1 MRSLY
6 LSGLCVLLAACAAPV
21 PREQPAAPSPP
32 PPASSSSSSLRA
44 AAQPAAPKVVPV
56 SPAQASGAPAGSTRA
71 RALAHARAQ
80 QTQKPISASY
90 RCSFR
95 NETGYNGSSSASIE
109 AGVVRALATRV
120 EVPGRGSCDFAW
132 GGFRQTQT
140 TPSIELV
147 HADRCTVRVWQ
158 QGQQLTV
165 SYSNCAARCTGE
177 ETFKYVWPVL
187 VDLRRGRC
195 D

>member
-1 MRSLY
+1 MLAVRL
-6 LSGLCVLLAACAAPV
+6 LGAVLLMTACAPTPVREQTAPPPLPPAPPAPSRVEPVKPAAPV
-21 PREQPAAPSPP
+21 
-32 PPASSSSSSLRA
+32 
-44 AAQPAAPKVVPV
+44 KVEPV
-56 SPAQASGAPAGSTRA
+56 SPAQARRAPAGSTRA

-80 QTQKPISASY
+80 QTQKLINASY

-109 AGVVRALATRV
+109 AGVVRSLVTRV

-165 SYSNCAARCTGE
+165 SYSNCAARCTGA

-187 VDLRRGRC
+187 VDLRGSRC

>member
-6 LSGLCVLLAACAAPV
+6 LSGLCVLLAACAAPT
-21 PREQPAAPSPP
+21 PLEQPAAPPAP
-32 PPASSSSSSLRA
+32 PPAASSSSSLRA
-44 AAQPAAPKVVPV
+44 AVQPAAPKVAPV
-56 SPAQASGAPAGSTRA
+56 SPAQASAAPAGSTRA

-132 GGFRQTQT
+132 SGFRQTQT

-165 SYSNCAARCTGE
+165 SYSNCAARCTGAD
-177 ETFKYVWPVL
+177 TFKYVWPVL

>member
-1 MRSLY
+1 MRYLC
-6 LSGLCVLLAACAAPV
+6 LSGLYLMLAACGTPEV
-21 PREQPAAPSPP
+21 RESPAA
-32 PPASSSSSSLRA
+32 PPASSTSRGPA
-44 AAQPAAPKVVPV
+44 PVVQPAPPKVAPV
-56 SPAQASGAPAGSTRA
+56 SPAQASRAPAGSTRA

-95 NETGYNGSSSASIE
+95 NETGYNGSSSARIE
-109 AGVVRALATRV
+109 AGAVRALATRV

-165 SYSNCAARCTGE
+165 SYSNCAARCSGAD
-177 ETFKYVWPVL
+177 TFKYVWPVL